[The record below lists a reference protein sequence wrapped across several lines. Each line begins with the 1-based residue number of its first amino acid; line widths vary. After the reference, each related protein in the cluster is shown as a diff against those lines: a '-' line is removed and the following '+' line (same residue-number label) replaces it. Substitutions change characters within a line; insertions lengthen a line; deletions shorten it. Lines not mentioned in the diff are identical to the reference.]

1 MGSKDFLLS
10 IFCTIILLNISL
22 ISSNVVS
29 EDEKTDREI
38 SIIIGPYPQNTDLD
52 SAYIIWQT
60 NITTVNNSVHFGFN
74 PDCDNILYENINSE
88 FHKIELDELKPSTE
102 YYYKVVS
109 DEIESDV
116 YMFHTSFEVNESVK
130 FIAYGDTRGVWDN
143 WRSASI
149 VAKSIKKEQPYFA
162 LHTGDFVKNGLIN
175 SQWVDFFSIS
185 NFTHNCT
192 IYPVLGNHEYYGDS
206 YFQYFTIPGNGYWY
220 SFDNGPIHF
229 IGLDSNKKNLFN
241 PYQIFWLFKDLM
253 SNCKPYTI
261 VFFHH
266 PPYSSGNHGSTNLIR
281 LLWVPLFSIFN
292 VDIVFNG
299 HDHSYERGLAKD
311 VNFIV
316 TGGGGAPLYNVKE
329 SWWTIY
335 SEKTHHYCLIAAN
348 QSQLSFQAIKPDGDI
363 IDSFIIEN
371 QVLHSVSDLY

>member
-1 MGSKDFLLS
+1 
-10 IFCTIILLNISL
+10 
-22 ISSNVVS
+22 
-29 EDEKTDREI
+29 
-38 SIIIGPYPQNTDLD
+38 
-52 SAYIIWQT
+52 
-60 NITTVNNSVHFGFN
+60 
-74 PDCDNILYENINSE
+74 
-88 FHKIELDELKPSTE
+88 
-102 YYYKVVS
+102 
-109 DEIESDV
+109 
-116 YMFHTSFEVNESVK
+116 
-130 FIAYGDTRGVWDN
+130 
-143 WRSASI
+143 
-149 VAKSIKKEQPYFA
+149 

-192 IYPVLGNHEYYGDS
+192 IYPVLGNHENYGES

-229 IGLDSNKKNLFN
+229 IGLDSNKKNLYN

-253 SNCKPYTI
+253 SNYKPYII

-299 HDHSYERGLAKD
+299 HDHDYERGKAKD

-329 SWWTIY
+329 NWWTIY
-335 SEKTHHYCLIAAN
+335 SEKTHHYCLITAN
-348 QSQLSFQAIKPDGDI
+348 QSQLNFQAIKPDGSI

-371 QVLHSVSDLY
+371 QVL

>member
-1 MGSKDFLLS
+1 MESKDFLLS
-10 IFCTIILLNISL
+10 IFCTILLLNISL
-22 ISSNVVS
+22 ISSNVIS
-29 EDEKTDREI
+29 ENEKTGQEV
-38 SIIIGPYPQNTDLD
+38 SITIGPYPQNTDLD

-74 PDCDNILYENINSE
+74 PDCDNIIYENINAE
-88 FHKIELDELKPSTE
+88 LHKIELDELKPSTK
-102 YYYKVVS
+102 YYYKVIS

-116 YMFHTSFEVNESVK
+116 YMFHTSFEENESIK

-143 WRSASI
+143 WRNTAI
-149 VAKSIKKEQPYFA
+149 VAQAIEKEQAYFA

-229 IGLDSNKKNLFN
+229 IGLDSNKKNLYN

-253 SNCKPYTI
+253 SNDKPYII

-281 LLWVPLFSIFN
+281 LLWVPLFLIFN
-292 VDIVFNG
+292 VDIIFNG
-299 HDHSYERGLAKD
+299 HDHDYERGKVND

-316 TGGGGAPLYNVKE
+316 TGGGGAPLYNVE
-329 SWWTIY
+329 GNWWTIY
-335 SEKTHHYCLIAAN
+335 SEKTHHYCLITAN
-348 QSQLSFQAIKPDGDI
+348 QSQLSFQAIKPDGSI
-363 IDSFIIEN
+363 IDSFII
-371 QVLHSVSDLY
+371 